1 LSDPPSGDVQVH
13 RVAYPPGRHAE
24 REVTIYLP
32 PNYAAEA
39 QARYPVLYLHDG
51 QNLFDPS
58 TAFLGN
64 HWRLKEVADELI
76 CARQIQPLIIA
87 GIYNAREH
95 RINEY
100 TPVPDRRGYGGQAAA
115 YGRLILKRIKSFI
128 DDQYRTLH
136 DAANTGLGGSSLGG
150 LITLHLGLRHPR
162 TFGKL
167 IVMSPSVWWAGR
179 AILKDIE
186 KLRRQPRLKIWL
198 DIGTNEGLKP
208 NDYVRDVA
216 KLREALTRKGWQLG
230 RDLSYL
236 EDEGAGHNEKAWGFR
251 MQGALKFL
259 FPPATPVERP
269 AHQAPPRRS
278 RTLAR

>member
-1 LSDPPSGDVQVH
+1 LSDPPSGDVQIHKVE
-13 RVAYPPGRHAE
+13 YQPGRHGE
-24 REVTIYLP
+24 REVAVYLP
-32 PNYAAEA
+32 PNYAAEV

-76 CARQIQPLIIA
+76 CDRQIQPLIIA

-100 TPVPDRRGYGGQAAA
+100 TPVPDRRGYGGRAGA
-115 YGRLILKRIKSFI
+115 YGRLILKWIKPFI
-128 DDQYRTLH
+128 DDQYRTLG

-150 LITLHLGLRHPR
+150 LVTLHLGLRHPR

-179 AILKDIE
+179 AILKDVE
-186 KLRRQPRLKIWL
+186 GLRRQPRLKIWL
-198 DIGTNEGLKP
+198 DIGTSEGLKP
-208 NDYVRDVA
+208 NDYVRDVS
-216 KLREALTRKGWQLG
+216 KLREALTHKGWQLG
-230 RDLSYL
+230 RDLSYI
-236 EDEGAGHNEKAWGFR
+236 EDEGAGHDEKAWGFR
-251 MQGALKFL
+251 MQDALKFL
-259 FPPATPVERP
+259 FPSAMPFERP
-269 AHQAPPRRS
+269 AYARGRRS
-278 RTLAR
+278 RTLTR